1 MPTRFL
7 FPMTQR
13 RYSPATG
20 TLLSVALAIPAF
32 PPYEIYLFMWVA
44 LVPWLLSLARCATA
58 REAAIQG
65 YWMNLLVGFGWGSW
79 VPAAVSEYLGVST
92 AAGLAALFVN
102 ASFHQLHFVLFA
114 PAFHWLTRSERGA
127 FGIPQLSIAILLFAG
142 LDWLMPNIFQHTVGW
157 ALHSSNA
164 FVQLVELG
172 GPLVLTL
179 LILLANV
186 ALFALAHEGMTHSQS
201 VIDWSRRS
209 FPLIAFVTSI
219 MFTGWLFG
227 AYRYAQISQAI
238 ESPLR
243 TLQIGV
249 VQGNVR
255 NDVRRRW
262 AGGDIEAAREALK
275 LYIGQTEELFGR
287 ERPLPDLILWPE
299 TAYPGIFRRPETEA
313 QANLNVALDQYIAE
327 RGRPF
332 IFGAYDREDRID
344 KRVLRNAIFFVQPQA
359 DQARSAL
366 SPMDVYHKHILF
378 PVGEYLPF
386 ASEDFIR
393 KWLPRAGAF
402 STGTGPKVFD
412 VVAGDGQP
420 TVRMG
425 PTICYEDLFPSHA
438 LELVQRGAQLIVN
451 VSNDSWFGDRGLPRF
466 HLIVAKL
473 RSIETRL
480 PQVRATNTGYSG
492 LVLPNGEVPYE
503 SDYGRTQTMSFAVP
517 IIAPHETLIMNTG
530 DWVGPSSLGLSLLGL
545 FWLLLATRPRDLEE
559 AE

>member
-1 MPTRFL
+1 MRASFS
-7 FPMTQR
+7 FPITQR

-32 PPYEIYLFMWVA
+32 PPYEIYSLMWVA
-44 LVPWLLSLARCATA
+44 LVPWLLSIVRCKTALDAT
-58 REAAIQG
+58 IQG
-65 YWMNLLVGFGWGSW
+65 YWMNLLVGLGWGSW

-114 PAFHWLTRSERGA
+114 PAFHWLARSARGD
-127 FGIPQLSIAILLFAG
+127 FGIPQLRIAVLLFAG
-142 LDWLMPNIFQHTVGW
+142 LDWLLPNVFQHTVGW

-186 ALFALAHEGMTHSQS
+186 ALFTLVHEGMTYSRNAA
-201 VIDWSRRS
+201 DWSRRS
-209 FPLIAFVTSI
+209 VPVIALVSGVL
-219 MFTGWLFG
+219 FTGWVFG
-227 AYRYAQISQAI
+227 AHRYAQVSQAI
-238 ESPLR
+238 ERPLQ
-243 TLQIGV
+243 TLQVGL

-255 NDVRRRW
+255 NELRRRW
-262 AGGDIEAAREALK
+262 ASGDIEAAREALR
-275 LYIGQTEELFGR
+275 LYIGQTEELLGR
-287 ERPLPDLILWPE
+287 EDRPPDLILWPE
-299 TAYPGIFRRPETEA
+299 TAYPGIFRRPESEA

-327 RGRPF
+327 RARPF

-344 KRVLRNAIFFVQPQA
+344 RRVLRNAIFFVQPQA
-359 DQARSAL
+359 GQARSAL

-386 ASEDFIR
+386 ASESFIR
-393 KWLPRAGAF
+393 KWLPRAGSF
-402 STGTGPKVFD
+402 TTGSGPKVFD
-412 VVAGDGQP
+412 VFVSDDQP
-420 TVRMG
+420 AVRMG

-438 LELVQRGAQLIVN
+438 LALAELGAQLIVN

-492 LVLPNGEVPYE
+492 LVLPNGEVPYA
-503 SDYGRTQTMSFAVP
+503 SDYGKTQTMNLAVP
-517 IIAPHETLIMNTG
+517 IIAPHETLIMTTG
-530 DWVGPSSLGLSLLGL
+530 DWVGRTSLGFSLLGL
-545 FWLLLATRPRDLEE
+545 FWLRSASRPRNQEGAD
-559 AE
+559 